1 MPTYDFKN
9 IETDEVKEY
18 FMSHTELD
26 EFKKANPKLQQV
38 ISSANFI
45 SAQDGAVLK
54 KAGDGWKEVQDRI
67 KSGMPPKD
75 RGLINTK

>member
-26 EFKKANPKLQQV
+26 EFKKANPKLQQG

-45 SAQDGAVLK
+45 SAQDGAV
-54 KAGDGWKEVQDRI
+54 
-67 KSGMPPKD
+67 
-75 RGLINTK
+75 